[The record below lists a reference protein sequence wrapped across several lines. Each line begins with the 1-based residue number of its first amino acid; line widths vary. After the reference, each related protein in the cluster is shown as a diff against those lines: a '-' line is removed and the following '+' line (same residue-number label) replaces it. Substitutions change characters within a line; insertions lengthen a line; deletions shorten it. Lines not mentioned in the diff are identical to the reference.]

1 MYIPIPPNK
10 LTAVQQIGDQRKGL
24 KRKIMDTL
32 SQIEHLRDELAA
44 LKAELAALP
53 SAKQLS
59 HDLELPSCT
68 VRQLLAGR
76 NYKGGRHALPTRIR
90 SGNREL
96 AERAAAS

>member
-1 MYIPIPPNK
+1 MYIPIPSTK
-10 LTAVQQIGDQRKGL
+10 LTAVQQIGEQRKAL
-24 KRKIMDTL
+24 KREIEQTL
-32 SQIEHLRDELAA
+32 SEIEILKDQMAT
-44 LKAELAALP
+44 LKAKLAALP
-53 SAKQLS
+53 TAKQLS

>member
-10 LTAVQQIGDQRKGL
+10 LTAVQQIGDQRKEL
-24 KRKIMDTL
+24 KRKIEDTM
-32 SQIEHLRDELAA
+32 SQIEHLKSELAE
-44 LKAELAALP
+44 LKAERAALP

-76 NYKGGRHALPTRIR
+76 NYKGGHPLPARIR
-90 SGNREL
+90 SGNQEL